1 MLNYETS
8 IIETSENLPTKSYE
22 RLVRDDLKLFVWI
35 DAKLAEY
42 DTYSYVFKKLFKSNN
57 NK

>member
-22 RLVRDDLKLFVWI
+22 RLVRDDLKLLVWI

-42 DTYSYVFKKLFKSNN
+42 NTYSYVFKKLLKNN
-57 NK
+57 YK